1 MSALRVLFLGGAGMI
16 GSAAARE
23 AVAAGVDLTVV
34 TRGPHRRKLPADVRP
49 VWADVRD
56 AESLDAALGDEE
68 YDVVVNWVGFS
79 AQDVLPDVDRFASRT
94 GQYVFVSTCSV
105 FGRPVPQLPITESS
119 PRRHAIFGYARNK
132 LAAELALEDAYREDG
147 LPLTIV
153 RPMHTYDETT
163 MIFPAS
169 WTAIERMRRGQAAV
183 VHGDGSS
190 LWTLTHSS
198 DVARALVPLL
208 GNQHAVGESINLVSG
223 DILTW
228 DQIHTALAQAAGVRD
243 PLLVHRSSECIG
255 REIPG
260 WAEVLQ
266 EDFRHSILFDTTK
279 LKTLVPGYHPRVSFS
294 EGARQIVAWHEEDP
308 ARRPF
313 DDELSDAFDR
323 LIQNG

>member
-16 GSAAARE
+16 GSAVARE
-23 AVAAGVDLTVV
+23 AVAAGIDLTVV
-34 TRGPHRRKLPADVRP
+34 TRGEHRRPLPAEVRS
-49 VWADVRD
+49 VRADVRD
-56 AESLDAALGDEE
+56 AASLDAALGDDE
-68 YDVVVNWVGFS
+68 YDAVVNWVGFTP
-79 AQDVLPDVDRFASRT
+79 AHVLPDVDRFAGRT

-119 PRRHAIFGYARNK
+119 PRRHPVFGYARDK
-132 LAAELALEDAYREDG
+132 LAAELALEDAYRERG

-163 MIFPAS
+163 MIFPVS
-169 WTAIERMRRGQAAV
+169 WTAIERMRRGEAAV
-183 VHGDGSS
+183 VHGDGTS

-208 GNQHAVGESINLVSG
+208 GNRHAVGESVNLVSG

-228 DQIHTALAQAAGVRD
+228 DQIHTVLAEAAGVRD
-243 PLLVHRSSECIG
+243 PLLVHRSSESIG

-279 LKTLVPGYHPRVSFS
+279 LRTLVPGFHPRVSFS
-294 EGARQIVAWHEEDP
+294 EGARRIVAWHEAD
-308 ARRPF
+308 ASRRAF
-313 DDELSDAFDR
+313 DDDLSAAFDR
-323 LIQNG
+323 LIRNG